1 MGFLS
6 DYGDGVKYEYHD
18 FPSVMPAAHV
28 HPQYE
33 IYFCPE
39 SIEQVTVING
49 VEYKYK
55 HPAVIIS
62 APYTVHSMS
71 SGEGITENF
80 ERYVLYFGE
89 NTIRAFD
96 SRLLPDGLFGK
107 NIGLLYRLTEDE
119 ARGLRDIVR
128 LCDRHSPQAELELLA
143 ALFLNRLTS
152 QCPQDRIS
160 TVGTPSFYIQDVLR
174 YISER
179 FEEHIDVSDVASVFS
194 VSRSKLDRDFKS
206 STGMTVHNYID
217 TCRVNQAK
225 YLLRSKN
232 KKVMRDIANA
242 CGFESES
249 CFFHF
254 FKKATGYTPGEYR
267 KKFIN
272 KTHIR

>member
-6 DYGDGVKYEYHD
+6 DNGDGVIYDHFD
-18 FPSVMPAAHV
+18 FPSVMPSTHV

-39 SIEQVTVING
+39 NIEQITVVNG

-62 APYTVHSMS
+62 APYTVHAMS
-71 SGEGITENF
+71 SASDKTGNF
-80 ERYVLYFGE
+80 DRYVLYFGE

-96 SRLLPDGLFGK
+96 SRLLPEGTFGK
-107 NIGLLYRLTEDE
+107 NIGRLYKLTEDE
-119 ARGLRDIVR
+119 AACLRDIIK
-128 LCDRHSPQAELELLA
+128 LCDKNSPKAELELLS
-143 ALFLNRLTS
+143 ALFINRLTAI
-152 QCPQDRIS
+152 CPAERIS
-160 TVGTPSFYIQDVLR
+160 KVGTPSFYIQDVLR
-174 YISER
+174 YISEGYGSR
-179 FEEHIDVSDVASVFS
+179 IDVSEVAEYFS

-225 YLLRSKN
+225 YLLRHKS
-232 KKVMRDIANA
+232 RISTREIATA
-242 CGFESES
+242 CGFDSES

-254 FKKATGYTPGEYR
+254 FKKLTGMTPGDYR
-267 KKFIN
+267 SGVKK
-272 KTHIR
+272 